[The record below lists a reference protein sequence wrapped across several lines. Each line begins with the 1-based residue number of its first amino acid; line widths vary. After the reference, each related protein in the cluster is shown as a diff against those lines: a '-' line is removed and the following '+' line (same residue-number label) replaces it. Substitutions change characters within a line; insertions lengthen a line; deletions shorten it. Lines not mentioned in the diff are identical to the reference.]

1 MEELQ
6 QILSQLR
13 SARNPEDVF
22 GTPMPG
28 MSEAEVNAEV
38 KRTYMRLL
46 QIADPDFYPTDE
58 QARQAATQANTLLRH
73 FYEEARAKIA
83 DHTYGRNESQQT
95 PTGSD
100 GTTFSVGER
109 EYRIE
114 STLAQGD
121 LSTVYAGT
129 MTDSGN
135 SETPVVLKLTTDPAD
150 NDLMQNELRVLRYL
164 HTEPG
169 VYAKHLPQVF
179 DDLRTHDDRMGPILG
194 KLEGLDLNQV
204 KQKYPNGI
212 PQRHIIWVFRR
223 LLSILGYAHSKGVIH
238 GNVEPAHILL
248 SAADHN
254 LFLLDW
260 TCSIYKP
267 AATGQ
272 GFRALNAQYSAP
284 EVAEKKPPLPASDLY
299 SAGKCMIFL
308 LGGNIETDE
317 MSTAVD
323 ERIQR
328 FIKFFVR
335 RSAVQRPQD
344 AWEMYGRL
352 DDLRQ
357 EVFGPHQFIEF
368 QI

>member
-1 MEELQ
+1 MLHRFYED
-6 QILSQLR
+6 
-13 SARNPEDVF
+13 AR
-22 GTPMPG
+22 G
-28 MSEAEVNAEV
+28 
-38 KRTYMRLL
+38 K
-46 QIADPDFYPTDE
+46 IA
-58 QARQAATQANTLLRH
+58 AAT
-73 FYEEARAKIA
+73 
-83 DHTYGRNESQQT
+83 YGTSESRQT
-95 PTGSD
+95 STSND

-109 EYRIE
+109 VYRIE

-129 MTDSGN
+129 MTDSGG
-135 SETPVVLKLTTDPAD
+135 SAPVVMKLATDPAD
-150 NDLMQNELRVLRYL
+150 NDLIQNELRVLRYL

-169 VYAKHLPQVF
+169 VYAKHLPPVF
-179 DDLRTHDDRMGPILG
+179 DDLRTQDGRMGLILG
-194 KLEGLDLNQV
+194 KVEGYDLNQV
-204 KQKYPNGI
+204 KRKYSDGI

-223 LLSILGYAHSKGVIH
+223 LLSILGYTHSKGVIH

-248 SAADHN
+248 SASDHN
-254 LFLLDW
+254 LFLIDW
-260 TCSIYKP
+260 AYSIYKP

-272 GFRALNAQYSAP
+272 GFRAVNARFSAP
-284 EVAEKKPPLPASDLY
+284 EVAERKPPIPASDLY

-308 LGGNIETDE
+308 LGGDIETDE
-317 MSTAVD
+317 MPAAVD

-328 FIKFFVR
+328 FIRFFVR

-368 QI
+368 RM

>member
-13 SARNPEDVF
+13 NAHNPEDVF
-22 GTPMPG
+22 GMPVQG
-28 MSEAEVNAEV
+28 MSDAEVNAEV

-58 QARQAATQANTLLRH
+58 QARQAAAQANALLHR
-73 FYEEARAKIA
+73 FYEDARAKIA
-83 DHTYGRNESQQT
+83 DATYGRNVSRQAST
-95 PTGSD
+95 SSD
-100 GTTFSVGER
+100 GTTISVGER

-121 LSTVYAGT
+121 LSTIYSGT
-129 MTDSGN
+129 MTDSGR
-135 SETPVVLKLTTDPAD
+135 SGGAVVLKLATDPAD

-169 VYAKHLPQVF
+169 VYAKHLPPVF
-179 DDLRTHDDRMGPILG
+179 DDLRTQDGRMGLILG
-194 KLEGLDLNQV
+194 KVEGFDLNRV
-204 KQKYPNGI
+204 KQKYPDGI

-238 GNVEPAHILL
+238 GNVEPAHVLL
-248 SAADHN
+248 SASDHN
-254 LFLLDW
+254 IFLLDW
-260 TCSIYKP
+260 AYSLYKP
-267 AATGQ
+267 AAMGQ

-317 MSTAVD
+317 MPTAVD

-335 RSAVQRPQD
+335 QSAVQRPQD

-368 QI
+368 QM